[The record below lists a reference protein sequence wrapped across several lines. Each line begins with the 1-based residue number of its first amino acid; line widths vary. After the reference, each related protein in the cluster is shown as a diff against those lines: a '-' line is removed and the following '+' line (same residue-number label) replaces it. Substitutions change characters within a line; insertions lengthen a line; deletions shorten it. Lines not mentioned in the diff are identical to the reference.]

1 MPFSDKG
8 QNLSKIEVVTRLDKI
23 AGLIALVE
31 AYDESLRDHGG
42 LMLVKEHLLDLA
54 QDIDQAGAG
63 QPTGTIH

>member
-1 MPFSDKG
+1 MPYSDKIR
-8 QNLSKIEVVTRLDKI
+8 NLSQTEVVARLDKI

-31 AYDESLRDHGG
+31 AYDASLRDHGG

-63 QPTGTIH
+63 QPAGTIH